1 VLVAVLA
8 VGCIGADQ
16 ATDEPS
22 LTPTSTPGAASSEP
36 TVEPTE
42 SEAATPTP
50 VATED
55 VTPVPTATPPDAS
68 PTPSPTG
75 GAASGNACTG
85 NDSNRTFFSQV
96 AAAVDWPVYCA
107 VLPARWS
114 VDSGQY
120 RLAGG
125 GWMRIAYT
133 GPGGARL
140 ELAEGAFC
148 DDPEGCVPLG
158 PDAGQAAF
166 GDMTGTLIAGDD
178 GRDAVVVDR
187 GAPRSWVATGIGID
201 TETFKQFAAA
211 LLRVED

>member
-1 VLVAVLA
+1 VLVVVVVAA
-8 VGCIGADQ
+8 CIGADQ

-22 LTPTSTPGAASSEP
+22 LTPTSTPATSTEP
-36 TVEPTE
+36 VEPTA
-42 SEAATPTP
+42 SAAATPTP
-50 VATED
+50 APTEAATAE
-55 VTPVPTATPPDAS
+55 PTATPLDAS

-85 NDSNRTFFSQV
+85 NESNRTFFSQV
-96 AAAVDWPVYCA
+96 AAAVDWSVYCA

-133 GPGGARL
+133 GPGGARF

-178 GRDAVVVDR
+178 GRLAVVVDR
-187 GAPRSWVATGIGID
+187 GAPRSWVATGIGLD
-201 TETFKQFAAA
+201 DETFKRFAAD